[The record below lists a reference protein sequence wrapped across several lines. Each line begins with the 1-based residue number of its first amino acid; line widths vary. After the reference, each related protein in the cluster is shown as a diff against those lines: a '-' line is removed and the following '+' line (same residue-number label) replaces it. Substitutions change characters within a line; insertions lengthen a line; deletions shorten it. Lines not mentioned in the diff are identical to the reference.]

1 MLYKGG
7 DWIAFFIGYKEK
19 DNLVI
24 CFKLTMIEADGYIIV
39 RDLEVSFSPQILIEL
54 YKCTQS
60 TFLWLN

>member
-19 DNLVI
+19 DNLVM
-24 CFKLTMIEADGYIIV
+24 CLKLTVIEADRYIIV
-39 RDLEVSFSPQILIEL
+39 RDVDVSSSSQILTEL

-60 TFLWLN
+60 TFL